1 MQVIPQAGRLVAI
14 VGPSGAGKDTLIAGL
29 LAACPDI
36 HRVRRTIS
44 RPAATET
51 EDFESVTAA
60 EFAALDGA
68 GSFALSWSAHG
79 LGYGIRHTELAPLA
93 SGRTVIFNGSRKALP
108 EAIAAYPQLHVVQI
122 AVSPEVLA
130 QRLSARGRE
139 SAEDVLRRL
148 ARADLALPEGITA
161 TTVWN
166 DSTPAEGIARL
177 VDALQPVRA

>member
-1 MQVIPQAGRLVAI
+1 MQPIPQAGRLVAI
-14 VGPSGAGKDTLIAGL
+14 VGPSGGGKDTLIGGL
-29 LAACPDI
+29 LATHPEI

-44 RPAATET
+44 RPAAAET

-60 EFAALDGA
+60 EFTALDGA
-68 GSFALSWSAHG
+68 GRFALRWSAHG
-79 LGYGIRHTELAPLA
+79 LEYGIRHRELAPLA
-93 SGRTVIFNGSRKALP
+93 AGRTVIFNGSRKALA
-108 EAIAAYPQLHVVQI
+108 EAVAAYPQLHVVQI

-139 SAEDVLRRL
+139 SADDILRRL
-148 ARADLALPEGITA
+148 ARADLALPIGITA

-177 VDALQPVRA
+177 IDALQPVRA